1 MKRILIFGANS
12 AIARECAR
20 IWAARGHSLFLA
32 GRDAGRLDA
41 LLADLRVRGSGAV
54 NGMQMDANDISAHA
68 AVLET
73 ALQQLGRLDIV
84 LIAHGTL
91 PDQRLCQ
98 QDAVALLKEFSTNA
112 TSVMALLTLVA
123 NRFESQRSGAIGVI
137 TSVAGDRGR
146 PSNYVYG
153 SAKAAVSTFCEGLR
167 ARLFPCG
174 VSLTDIRPGFVAT
187 PMTQGLPMPGALVS
201 QPAAVAR
208 RIVAGIERGRDVLYA
223 PAYWSLIMLVIKMMP
238 RFLFKRLKL

>member
-1 MKRILIFGANS
+1 MKRIFILGANS

-20 IWAARGHSLFLA
+20 IWAARGDSLFLA
-32 GRDAGRLDA
+32 GRDAVRLDA

-54 NGMQMDANDISAHA
+54 NGMQMDANDISTHA
-68 AVLET
+68 AALDT
-73 ALQQLGRLDIV
+73 AVHQLDGLDIV

-91 PDQRLCQ
+91 PDQSRCQ
-98 QDAVALLKEFSTNA
+98 QDAADLLREFSTNA
-112 TSVMALLTLVA
+112 TSVMAFLTLVA
-123 NRFESQRSGAIGVI
+123 NRFESQGSGAIGVI

-146 PSNYVYG
+146 PSNYAYG

-187 PMTQGLPMPGALVS
+187 PMTQGLPMPGVLVS
-201 QPAAVAR
+201 QPAAVAKR
-208 RIVAGIERGRDVLYA
+208 MVTGIERGRDVLYA
-223 PAYWSLIMLVIKMMP
+223 PAYWSLIMLVIRMMP